1 MITWTSAAATDVGG
15 KRKINEDSLLERPE
29 LGLWVVAD
37 GMGGHAAGDVASN
50 AIVHPLQSIARP
62 DALPDFVEVVED
74 TLLSVNQQLR
84 DYARDQLGG
93 RTVGSTVVSL
103 ILSQHTGV
111 CLWAGDSRLY
121 RLRNGQLTRLSRDH
135 SAVQE
140 MVEAGA
146 ITQAEAD
153 RHPKS
158 NVITRAVGGA
168 DILFVDAAVFAPEAG
183 DTYLLCSD
191 GLYNEVSEDS
201 IRRKLGLDSEEA
213 TRKLID
219 EALDNG
225 GRDNISV
232 VIVKV
237 ANAAAGN
244 GAQ

>member
-1 MITWTSAAATDVGG
+1 MITWTSASATDVGA
-15 KRKINEDSLLERPE
+15 KRKINEDALLDRPE

-50 AIVHPLQSIARP
+50 AVIHPLQQIER
-62 DALPDFVEVVED
+62 DATLPDFVDAVE
-74 TLLSVNQQLR
+74 TAFMTVNQQLR

-103 ILSQHTGV
+103 ILSQRAGV

-121 RLRNGQLTRLSRDH
+121 RLRGGQLTRLSRDH

-140 MVEAGA
+140 MVEAGV

-168 DILFVDAAVFAPEAG
+168 ETLYVDSAVFSPEAG

-191 GLYNEVSEDS
+191 GLYNEVAQDS
-201 IRRKLGLDSEEA
+201 IRRKLVLPAEEA
-213 TRKLID
+213 IRKLID

-225 GRDNISV
+225 GRDNISL
-232 VIVKV
+232 VIVHV
-237 ANAAAGN
+237 AGSN
-244 GAQ
+244 

>member
-1 MITWTSAAATDVGG
+1 MITWTSASATDVGA
-15 KRKINEDSLLERPE
+15 KRKINEDALLARPE

-50 AIVHPLQSIARP
+50 AVIHPLQQIERDA
-62 DALPDFVEVVED
+62 ALPDFVDAVE
-74 TLLSVNQQLR
+74 TALMTVNQQLR
-84 DYARDQLGG
+84 DYAVDQLGG

-103 ILSQHTGV
+103 ILSQRVGV

-121 RLRNGQLTRLSRDH
+121 RLRSGQLTRVSRDH

-146 ITQAEAD
+146 ISQAEAD

-168 DILFVDAAVFAPEAG
+168 ETLLVDSAIFSPEAG
-183 DTYLLCSD
+183 DIYMLCSD

-201 IRRKLGLDSEEA
+201 IRRKLALPGAEA
-213 TRKLID
+213 TAKLID
-219 EALDNG
+219 EALENG
-225 GRDNISV
+225 GRDNISL
-232 VIVKV
+232 VIVHV
-237 ANAAAGN
+237 AGSH
-244 GAQ
+244 

>member
-1 MITWTSAAATDVGG
+1 MITWTSASATDVGA
-15 KRKINEDSLLERPE
+15 KRKINEDALLARPE

-50 AIVHPLQSIARP
+50 AVIHPLQQIER
-62 DALPDFVEVVED
+62 DTDLPDFVDAVEAAFM
-74 TLLSVNQQLR
+74 TVNQQLR
-84 DYARDQLGG
+84 DYARDELGG

-103 ILSQHTGV
+103 ILSQRVGV

-168 DILFVDAAVFAPEAG
+168 ETLCVDASVFSPEAG
-183 DTYLLCSD
+183 DAYLLCSD
-191 GLYNEVSEDS
+191 GLYNEVAEDS
-201 IRRKLGLDSEEA
+201 IRRKLSLPAEEA
-213 TRKLID
+213 ISKLVD

-225 GRDNISV
+225 GRDNISL
-232 VIVKV
+232 VIVQV
-237 ANAAAGN
+237 AGSN
-244 GAQ
+244 

>member
-1 MITWTSAAATDVGG
+1 MIAWTSAAATDVGS
-15 KRKINEDSLLERPE
+15 KRKINEDALLARPE
-29 LGLWVVAD
+29 AGLWVVAD

-50 AIVHPLQSIARP
+50 AVVHPLSQLERS
-62 DALPDFVEVVED
+62 DSLPDFVEAVED
-74 TLLSVNQQLR
+74 SLLLVNQQLR
-84 DYARDQLGG
+84 DYARNELGG

-103 ILSQHTGV
+103 ILSQRTGV

-121 RLRNGQLTRLSRDH
+121 RLRQGQLTRLSRDH

-168 DILFVDAAVFAPEAG
+168 EVLYVDSAVFAPQAG

-191 GLYNEVSEDS
+191 GLYNEVAEDS
-201 IRRKLGLDSEEA
+201 IRRKLALDDEQEA
-213 TRKLID
+213 TRRLID
-219 EALDNG
+219 EALHNG
-225 GRDNISV
+225 GRDNVSV
-232 VIVKV
+232 VVIKITDVH
-237 ANAAAGN
+237 
-244 GAQ
+244 